1 MELGPKKKKK
11 AARHKGEKFLKTTH
25 QRNCRDLPTGK
36 WQFGHRC
43 TVSLS
48 SGMRN
53 GTKLQAQSPTRQQ
66 HAAAR
71 MGIFE
76 HGS

>member
-1 MELGPKKKKK
+1 MREKIVSNSSTELN
-11 AARHKGEKFLKTTH
+11 TTPFNV
-25 QRNCRDLPTGK
+25 QRNCRDLPTGN

-43 TVSLS
+43 TVSRS

-71 MGIFE
+71 IGMFE